1 MKNKIQKII
10 AAASLFPL
18 LASAAV
24 DTPEKVVGLIDT
36 LAVWLYN
43 ILIAASVV
51 MIIIAAFEFL
61 NSGGDQE
68 KVTKAK
74 ERIIYAVIAVAVAI
88 LATGIIKLVQDFLA

>member
-1 MKNKIQKII
+1 MKNKISKIMI
-10 AAASLFPL
+10 AASLFPL

-24 DTPEKVVGLIDT
+24 DSPEKVVDLVST
-36 LAVWLYN
+36 LSVWLYN

-51 MIIIAAFEFL
+51 MIIIAAFNFL
-61 NSGGDQE
+61 SSGGDQE

-74 ERIIYAVIAVAVAI
+74 QQIIYAVIAVAVAI